1 MRSPIPDY
9 FGVAVSYFRKMFPV
23 AGGRFYDVARVYHD
37 EGVLPYLLRTMPQ
50 YHPLDTL
57 LTKVPPFSGASFDKS
72 LFSLTATSQR
82 LELLGEVLL

>member
-23 AGGRFYDVARVYHD
+23 AGVRFDDVALVYHD
-37 EGVLPYLLRTMPQ
+37 EGVLPYLLHPLPQ

-57 LTKVPPFSGASFDKS
+57 LTKSSPIFRCF
-72 LFSLTATSQR
+72 FR
-82 LELLGEVLL
+82 